1 MFNTDQG
8 SQFTSQGFTQMLQD
22 HGVKISHDGKGRY
35 QDNIFVERLWRT
47 VKYEEIYLKAYAGAA
62 EARKELGAYFHF
74 YNNQRPHQTLGYRT
88 PAQVFFGHP
97 EPLGKRPTRGIR
109 K

>member
-1 MFNTDQG
+1 MLWSRFHLAAAAASRRGQPQAGLTRKADRFRGSRQG
-8 SQFTSQGFTQMLQD
+8 P
-22 HGVKISHDGKGRY
+22 GRCGP
-35 QDNIFVERLWRT
+35 VA
-47 VKYEEIYLKAYAGAA
+47 KPC
-62 EARKELGAYFHF
+62 KELGAYFHF